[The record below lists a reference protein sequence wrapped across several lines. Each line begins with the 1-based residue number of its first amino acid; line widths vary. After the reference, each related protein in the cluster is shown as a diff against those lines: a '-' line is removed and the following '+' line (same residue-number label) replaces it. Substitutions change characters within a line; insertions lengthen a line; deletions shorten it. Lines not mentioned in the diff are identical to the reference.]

1 MHPSR
6 QRLAPNCQ
14 SLMPA
19 ALTVMAVLILSAT
32 GCGGGGESA
41 PAAGAPAPAATPPTV
56 TSPAPAA
63 DTTPPTVSIGSSAAG
78 STASGDITFTFTF
91 SEDVG
96 SSFTTEDL
104 VVTGGSKGTF
114 ARLSGT
120 LATLVVVPTPNA
132 VGTVN
137 LNIAAA
143 AFADAA
149 ANTSVGTAFA
159 AQAYNTSVASTG
171 LSYIAQPH
179 LVSAQGAVTQSAYNQ
194 ATGRAQAGQYETGFY
209 AAPAMNWWW
218 GGTYKEKIQ
227 SGYGVSSTDI
237 SQGYFGVYIKHGGS
251 GWDISAASTYSFRLG
266 TNGDCAGRCSATV
279 RLVSTESPNCVAD
292 VKVALTAAAVSA
304 YARRL
309 ADFTVSGC
317 SVNSLAAF
325 KQSKVAELHYQ
336 MLRADMQFAAG
347 NSDTANPGLYPNGL
361 DMGGSIGFDAPTG
374 APAPVADPVV
384 NGPAFTSLTFDDLSV
399 TYLNTDFGG
408 VASSILLG
416 PVNGDGRVLRSSKL
430 AGAEQWAGT
439 TLSTGADF
447 SIAKIPFTASAK
459 TMTLR
464 VWAPAAGMKIRLKVE
479 DATDVT
485 KTCETDATTT
495 VANAWQ
501 TLTFNFANAAF
512 NNGDPSQ
519 ATAPLNLAS
528 TFTKVSV
535 FPNYGTPGAVA
546 GYFYFDD
553 LRFVP

>member
-1 MHPSR
+1 MTSNR
-6 QRLAPNCQ
+6 RLVLNCL
-14 SLMPA
+14 SMTLA
-19 ALTVMAVLILSAT
+19 ALAA
-32 GCGGGGESA
+32 GCGGGGDSSPTA
-41 PAAGAPAPAATPPTV
+41 PVVAATPPAPNPPAPTPPAP
-56 TSPAPAA
+56 TPPAPAP
-63 DTTPPTVSIGSSAAG
+63 DTSPPTVTIGSSAAG
-78 STASGDITFTFTF
+78 TTATGDISFSFTF

-96 SSFTTEDL
+96 TSFTTEDI
-104 VVTGGSKGTF
+104 VVSGGSKSTF
-114 ARLSGT
+114 TRVSGT
-120 LATLVVVPTPNA
+120 QATLVVVPTPNA

-137 LNIAAA
+137 LNIPAAV
-143 AFADAA
+143 FADAA
-149 ANTSVGTAFA
+149 ANANVGIAFA
-159 AQAYNTSVASTG
+159 AQAYNTGVVSTG
-171 LSYIAQPH
+171 PSYVVQPYR
-179 LVSAQGAVTQSAYNQ
+179 VNAQGAVTQSAYNQ
-194 ATGRAQAGQYETGFY
+194 ATGRAQAGQYETGTY
-209 AAPAMNWWW
+209 AAPGMNWWW
-218 GGTYKEKIQ
+218 GGSYKEKIQ
-227 SGYGVSSTDI
+227 SGYGVSSSDTA
-237 SQGYFGVYIKHGGS
+237 QGYFGLYVKQGGS
-251 GWDISAASTYSFRLG
+251 GWDISAATTYTFRLG
-266 TNGDCAGRCSATV
+266 TNGDCAGRCRANV
-279 RLVSTESPNCVAD
+279 RLVSTQGPTCVAD
-292 VKVALTAAAVSA
+292 VEVPLTAAAVTA
-304 YARRL
+304 YTKGL
-309 ADFTVSGC
+309 AEFTVSGC
-317 SVNSLAAF
+317 SVNTLAAF
-325 KQSKVAELHYQ
+325 KQSRVAELHFQ

-347 NSDTANPGLYPNGL
+347 NSDTANPTLYPNGL
-361 DMGGSIGFDAPTG
+361 DLGGSIAFDAPTG

-384 NGPAFTSLTFDDLSV
+384 SGPAFIALTFDDPAV

-408 VASSILLG
+408 IASSIVLG

-439 TLSTGADF
+439 TISTGANY

-512 NNGDPSQ
+512 NSGDPTQ

-546 GYFYFDD
+546 GTFYFDD